1 MGPHLRMSSRAR
13 TYLPRLTTRYH
24 STATTFLPQLLA
36 RFEFSAVK
44 TNLYTVAPNLV
55 AVCYLFTIAFL
66 SDYTRQ
72 RTLFL
77 MLALATTMTGCI
89 ILASVPVTAIGVG
102 YFACFLIQ
110 CGSHVPTVIFQYVW
124 AYSAFALY

>member
-1 MGPHLRMSSRAR
+1 MVPHLRMSSRAR
-13 TYLPRLTTRYH
+13 IHLLQLTTRYRR
-24 STATTFLPQLLA
+24 TATTFLPQLLA

-110 CGSHVPTVIFQYVW
+110 CGSHVPTVIFQYVST
-124 AYSAFALY
+124 YFIFALD